1 MKAMKTRNRLLL
13 AGALSALPAMTA
25 AQDANRQAM
34 VVTNLRGHLR
44 IQQQL
49 PCDDIDQTT
58 PVIAGRLELTPSDG
72 LALRG
77 GPSFVLSSALVSFA
91 AFSVRGSCLG
101 IGETRHY
108 TEVGVQLGRV
118 APFTAI
124 ESSPGVFTVV
134 LPKED
139 LLLYEAAIVDGE
151 LEVGYRHPRE
161 DATGRIDLNTGVVDL
176 QVAIGTRIHFKAGC
190 DPILGSCLIDETG
203 EGTLTATL
211 SGTIAFPDNDR
222 DGVPDRADNCRLS
235 PNADQGPVAS
245 PLVRAP
251 ADVTLASCL
260 DARIGTATAA
270 DLCDGGP
277 VTVTNDAPDPLPVGR
292 HVVTWTAQDAH
303 GRSATDTQTVT
314 VVTRPMR
321 RSGSCLRT
329 SP

>member
-1 MKAMKTRNRLLL
+1 MKTRNRLLL
-13 AGALSALPAMTA
+13 AGALSVLPAVAA
-25 AQDANRQAM
+25 AQDASGQAM

-44 IQQQL
+44 IQQQV
-49 PCDDIDQTT
+49 PCADIDQTT
-58 PVIAGRLELTPSDG
+58 PVIAGRLELTPSEG

-77 GPSFVLSSALVSFA
+77 GRFFALSTAQVSFA
-91 AFSVRGSCLG
+91 AFSARASCLG
-101 IGETRHY
+101 FERTRHY
-108 TEVGVQLGRV
+108 TEVGVQLAHV
-118 APFTAI
+118 APFTAT

-134 LPKED
+134 IPKED
-139 LLLYEAAIVDGE
+139 LLLYEAAIADGAP
-151 LEVGYRHPRE
+151 EVGYRHPRE
-161 DATGRIDLNTGVVDL
+161 DATGTIDLNTGAVEL
-176 QVAIGTRIHFKAGC
+176 QVAVGTSIHFQAGC
-190 DPILGSCLIDETG
+190 DPVFGSCLIDETG

-235 PNADQGPVAS
+235 PNPDQGPVVS

-260 DARIGTATAA
+260 DDPIGTATAA
-270 DLCDGGP
+270 DVCDGGP
-277 VTVTNDAPDPLPVGR
+277 VTVTNDAPDPLPVGS

-314 VVTRPMR
+314 VVTRPTR

-329 SP
+329 SR